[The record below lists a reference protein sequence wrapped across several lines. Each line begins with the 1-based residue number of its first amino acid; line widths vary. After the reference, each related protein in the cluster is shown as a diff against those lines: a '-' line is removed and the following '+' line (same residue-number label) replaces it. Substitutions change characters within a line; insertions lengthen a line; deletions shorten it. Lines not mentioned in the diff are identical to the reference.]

1 MQCNADLQRTTGHGE
16 LVAQYSGA
24 KTSVSRLSQTGAAK
38 IRFPKQSTPTPL
50 TGVLINTAGGMTG
63 GDKFEWSIAARS
75 QSSLSVS
82 TQACEKIYR
91 AGDGYAEI
99 SIDLSVEADAHLHWL
114 PQETILY
121 DGSYL
126 KRKLSLKLGE
136 NATALIVESI
146 IFGRRE
152 FGETNPS
159 AKLEDCWRVFSGT
172 TLVHA
177 EQIKI
182 DTEKNHWLSQ
192 SATANGLTAFAT
204 ILLVS
209 PNSVEYSKPVNALL
223 QSLQNPKQNFWG
235 ASSFWAVNDCDKLT
249 IRMAAVD
256 GYQLRKGL
264 SAMIA
269 LLSNEDH
276 PPTLWL
282 T

>member
-1 MQCNADLQRTTGHGE
+1 MQCNAELQRTKGHGE
-16 LVAQYSGA
+16 LVAHYSGT

-38 IRFPKQSTPTPL
+38 IRFPKQPNPAPL

-63 GDKFEWSIAARS
+63 GDRFEWSICARR

-91 AGDGYAEI
+91 AGAGYSEI

-121 DGSYL
+121 DGSHL
-126 KRKLSLKLGE
+126 KRKLSLKLGK
-136 NATALIVESI
+136 NATALVVESI

-152 FGETNPS
+152 FGETIPS
-159 AKLEDCWRVFSGT
+159 AKLEDCWRIFSGT
-172 TLVHA
+172 DLVHT

-182 DTEKNHWLSQ
+182 DTTKNNWFSQ
-192 SATANGLTAFAT
+192 SATTNGLTAFAT
-204 ILLVS
+204 ILLVG
-209 PNSVEYSKPVNALL
+209 PNSAKYSEPVNALL
-223 QSLQNPKQNFWG
+223 QAGQNPTQELWG
-235 ASSFWAVNDCDKLT
+235 ACSVWTVNNCDKLA

-264 SAMIA
+264 TTMIA
-269 LLSNEDH
+269 SLSNEDH